1 MAYSGTQTFN
11 LSIDEIIEEA
21 LERCQLE
28 ARSGYDLKTA
38 KRSLN
43 LMFAEWANRGL
54 NLWTIA
60 YATQTLTAGTNFYGV
75 DQKVV
80 DILDATITT
89 TTDATA
95 NLEGD
100 SSTTDVSV
108 ARISREE
115 FMNLTRKE
123 KSSTGDARP
132 TQWSLIPGTVTTGG
146 SSSSG
151 RPQYDMT
158 LFLYPSPNKAY
169 IFKYFYIGRI
179 QDAGDYVNNAD
190 VPFYFLPCLTAGL
203 AYYISL
209 KRAPMLSA
217 NLKAVYDEEFKRAA
231 ENDRERTSFRVEPA
245 QAYIP

>member
-54 NLWTIA
+54 NLWTVA

-115 FMNLTRKE
+115 FMNLT
-123 KSSTGDARP
+123 TD
-132 TQWSLIPGTVTTGG
+132 SLG
-146 SSSSG
+146 
-151 RPQYDMT
+151 
-158 LFLYPSPNKAY
+158 
-169 IFKYFYIGRI
+169 YFVLYIG
-179 QDAGDYVNNAD
+179 
-190 VPFYFLPCLTAGL
+190 FLKKLFHFF
-203 AYYISL
+203 
-209 KRAPMLSA
+209 
-217 NLKAVYDEEFKRAA
+217 FK
-231 ENDRERTSFRVEPA
+231 FC
-245 QAYIP
+245 I